1 MSKSYIVKVK
11 TDLTI
16 EKVEFNA
23 EDSLTQLQ
31 EAVGGCI
38 LRVPADMKH
47 DLDLWVNDE
56 GLLLRKPL
64 NGILSSVHSIG
75 ADRVEL
81 LVGDGVFACHDEE
94 GETIGIQEDIAD
106 SLVEMLN
113 EIKSAWLSYSK
124 SLRKWVRDVR

>member
-1 MSKSYIVKVK
+1 MGKTYIVKVK

-16 EKVEFNA
+16 EKEEFNA

-31 EAVGGCI
+31 EAVGGYI
-38 LRVPADMKH
+38 ERVPVDMKH
-47 DLDLWVNDE
+47 DLDLWVNEE

-75 ADRVEL
+75 VERVEL

-94 GETIGIQEDIAD
+94 GETIGIEENIAD

-113 EIKSAWLSYSK
+113 EVKSAWLSCSK
-124 SLRKWVRDVR
+124 SLSKREVKRN